1 MKLLDFL
8 KIKISSLISAP
19 ADDVGAQ
26 DLGDGIRGD
35 IYLVLVRDRAVRRW
49 AAESHRA
56 DRRRDAGWPFI
67 R

>member
-1 MKLLDFL
+1 MRLLNFL
-8 KIKISSLISAP
+8 KTRISSLMPAP

-35 IYLVLVRDRAVRRW
+35 IYLVLVRDRAVRRQ
-49 AAESHRA
+49 AAEIRRV
-56 DRRRDAGWPFI
+56 DRHRDAGWPFI